1 MPEQDPFDS
10 LVVTGEP
17 DMELRRMVVGLLRP
31 FLGFRKTWICRVD
44 IVPTAE
50 FAGISAASR
59 DALMR
64 LAQAALDSWATG
76 RDAEWLPEAY
86 KDALDVVTVDPS
98 IVKMRCERCRRVLRI
113 APKGTEPPL
122 DWCAACRS
130 RWWRDD

>member
-17 DMELRRMVVGLLRP
+17 DMELRQMVVGLLRP
-31 FLGFRKTWICRVD
+31 FVGFRKTWICSVELA
-44 IVPTAE
+44 PTAE
-50 FAGISAASR
+50 FAGISALSRAALLRLAREALKSWVTQR
-59 DALMR
+59 DA
-64 LAQAALDSWATG
+64 AT
-76 RDAEWLPEAY
+76 LPEAY
-86 KDALDVVTVDPS
+86 KEALDAVTVDPS

-113 APKGTEPPL
+113 APRGTEPPL